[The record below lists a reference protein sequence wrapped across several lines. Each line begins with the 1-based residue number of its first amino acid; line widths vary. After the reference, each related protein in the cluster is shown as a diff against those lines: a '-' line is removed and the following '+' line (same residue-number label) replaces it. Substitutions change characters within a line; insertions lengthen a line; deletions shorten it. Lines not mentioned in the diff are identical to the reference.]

1 MCTTSS
7 CLFLNTV
14 ITLKNTS
21 SNVEEE
27 PVNEV
32 SDDTG
37 EVPAVSAEPWLDNK
51 NKKRKVEQVSRDVEE
66 ILGVLKSS
74 IQSREDRVNALE
86 NDCDHLFLLL
96 LLKPLKEVPECMRFS
111 VKMQIMQVIEN
122 ARKKAT
128 SSTAGPS
135 NVTPNFTCD
144 QRTHHHELHH
154 QQQQY
159 TLTPLT
165 TAAHQMRST
174 SVQSLSTGSDSSAEF
189 GMIEFRN
196 VY

>member
-1 MCTTSS
+1 M
-7 CLFLNTV
+7 L
-14 ITLKNTS
+14 
-21 SNVEEE
+21 
-27 PVNEV
+27 
-32 SDDTG
+32 
-37 EVPAVSAEPWLDNK
+37 
-51 NKKRKVEQVSRDVEE
+51 
-66 ILGVLKSS
+66 
-74 IQSREDRVNALE
+74 
-86 NDCDHLFLLL
+86 
-96 LLKPLKEVPECMRFS
+96 RFS

-122 ARKKAT
+122 AHKKAT